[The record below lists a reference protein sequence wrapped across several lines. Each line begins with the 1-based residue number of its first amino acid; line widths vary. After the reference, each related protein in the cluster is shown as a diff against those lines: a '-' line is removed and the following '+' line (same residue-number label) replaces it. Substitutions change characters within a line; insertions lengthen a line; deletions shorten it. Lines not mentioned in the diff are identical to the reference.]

1 MIGFPSQKPYEK
13 TELFLR
19 RHKLILFFIYF
30 GFGLLVL
37 VGLAAFY
44 FLKDFL
50 TLAFERNGLALAQFL
65 LSVYSLIIWQV
76 LFKRLADYYLDT
88 WIVTDHRILEIH
100 QIGLFKRDISE
111 LRLSKIQD
119 VSVKIEGMIPTFFNY
134 GNVIIQ
140 TAGVVQEFKFEE
152 IPNPQKVKDE
162 ILRLHDEFLKGHPGG
177 TEIHE

>member
-1 MIGFPSQKPYEK
+1 MIAFPSQKPYER

-19 RHKLILFFIYF
+19 RHKLILFLIYF
-30 GFGLLVL
+30 WSGLLAL
-37 VGLAAFY
+37 LGLAAFY
-44 FLKDFL
+44 FSKNFMLLEGDILTLIYFFL
-50 TLAFERNGLALAQFL
+50 TIYLM
-65 LSVYSLIIWQV
+65 IIWQF
-76 LFKRLADYYLDT
+76 LFKGLTDYYLDT

-119 VSVKIEGMIPTFFNY
+119 VSVKIEGITPTFFNY
-134 GNVIIQ
+134 GDLIIQ

-162 ILRLHDEFLKGHPGG
+162 ILRLHDQFMKEHPGG
-177 TEIHE
+177 NEIHE